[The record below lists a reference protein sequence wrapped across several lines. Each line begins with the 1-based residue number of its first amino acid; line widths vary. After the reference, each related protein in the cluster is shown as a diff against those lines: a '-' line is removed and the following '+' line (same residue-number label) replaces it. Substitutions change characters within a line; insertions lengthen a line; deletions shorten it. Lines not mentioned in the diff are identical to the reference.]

1 MSDKGYIA
9 VKQSEDRNYG
19 TVAMTEE
26 EQSPSVAEEA
36 PSTQQ
41 APQQKKSRE
50 EILKTWKRTATKAAL
65 IYPTLQSQKSE
76 HITNLALFT
85 ADRDNGDFDFKWGAG
100 DIISDS
106 HAPDPARPP
115 IKGCNKKYLHWKL
128 RRTVENIYFRLI
140 TLLLIALDI
149 SFIIVEVAISCA
161 GSPTVEIIRNLEMA
175 LSVYFLFE
183 VFCRVIALTPKLF
196 FSKKSWYNIVD
207 FVVVILAFAASIATT
222 IMVAEIDD
230 DFKMPLGDKG
240 DWILVQYETYAQFEW
255 NGTMGNWTGG
265 PWCEKPEQPDDIIVK
280 DRKTKGMNSRVGA
293 LVVALRM
300 IRIFRFIRVLRLYFE
315 HRNLVK
321 GVRQRISENKRRFQ
335 VDGYDLDLTY
345 VTTNIIAMS
354 FPSKG
359 SKAVY
364 RNKIDHVAKFFE
376 EKYSDS
382 SHIDYMIYNLCSEM
396 EYDHRKFH
404 GNVRRYQIDDHN
416 VPRLEEMVKLVEDVR
431 AWLRGGEEGRQRVVA
446 LHCKGGKGRTG
457 TMICAVLI
465 DQFDEFEDASTTLTY
480 FGERRTDLNVA
491 NQFQGVETF
500 SQIRYVSY
508 FTEMHKKKMRV
519 VPSRPKKVVKFNI
532 EGLRGVGAGDGSDF
546 TVAIIE
552 GDKNVLLCSFKPTSE
567 QCQVSYDW
575 KADRLEVT
583 LNKPPL
589 VNKDVKFMFTCSTKG
604 VPVGYDNCAFF
615 FWLNTFFIKDNR
627 ELMKR
632 DQLDNPHK
640 EKTWRVWREN
650 FSVEV
655 VFQDPK

>member
-1 MSDKGYIA
+1 MSDEGYVA
-9 VKQSEDRNYG
+9 VKQSEDRNYRTG
-19 TVAMTEE
+19 AMAEE
-26 EQSPSVAEEA
+26 EQSASGTEEA
-36 PSTQQ
+36 ASCTQ

-65 IYPTLQSQKSE
+65 IYPTLHTQKSE
-76 HITNLALFT
+76 HIANLALFT

-128 RRTVENIYFRLI
+128 RRTVENIYFRLM

-149 SFIIVEVAISCA
+149 SFIIVEVVISCA
-161 GSPTVEIIRNLEMA
+161 GNPTVEVIRILEMG
-175 LSVYFLFE
+175 LTVYFLFE

-207 FVVVILAFAASIATT
+207 FVVVILAFAASIATF
-222 IMVAEIDD
+222 IMVEQIPAIW
-230 DFKMPLGDKG
+230 KMPMGDEGEWELNQK
-240 DWILVQYETYAQFEW
+240 DPNKLFFEW
-255 NGTMGNWTGG
+255 SGEDATEGEA
-265 PWCEKPEQPDDIIVK
+265 WCEKPQQPDEFLVK
-280 DRKTKGMNSRVGA
+280 GSLTKMNSRLGA
-293 LVVALRM
+293 MVVALRF
-300 IRIFRFIRVLRLYFE
+300 IRIFRFVRVLRLYFE

-416 VPRLEEMVKLVEDVR
+416 VPRLEEMVKLVEDVC

-519 VPSRPKKVVKFNI
+519 VPSRPKK
-532 EGLRGVGAGDGSDF
+532 SC
-546 TVAIIE
+546 AI
-552 GDKNVLLCSFKPTSE
+552 
-567 QCQVSYDW
+567 QY
-575 KADRLEVT
+575 
-583 LNKPPL
+583 
-589 VNKDVKFMFTCSTKG
+589 
-604 VPVGYDNCAFF
+604 
-615 FWLNTFFIKDNR
+615 
-627 ELMKR
+627 
-632 DQLDNPHK
+632 
-640 EKTWRVWREN
+640 
-650 FSVEV
+650 
-655 VFQDPK
+655 

>member
-1 MSDKGYIA
+1 MSDEGYIA

-19 TVAMTEE
+19 TVTMTEE
-26 EQSPSVAEEA
+26 EQTPSVAEEA
-36 PSTQQ
+36 SSTQQ

-85 ADRDNGDFDFKWGAG
+85 ADRDNGDFEFKWGAG

-140 TLLLIALDI
+140 TLFLIALDI
-149 SFIIVEVAISCA
+149 SFIIVEVVISCA

-230 DFKMPLGDKG
+230 TFKMRLGDEG
-240 DWILVQYETYAQFEW
+240 DWILVQNQTLATFEFKW
-255 NGTMGNWTGG
+255 NGTMPKWEIGG
-265 PWCEKPEQPDDIIVK
+265 AWCEKPAQPTDIKVE
-280 DRKTKGMNSRVGA
+280 DRMANGNGMNTRVGA

-364 RNKIDHVAKFFE
+364 RNKIDHVARFFE

-416 VPRLEEMVKLVEDVR
+416 VPRLEEMVALVEDVR

-500 SQIRYVSY
+500 SQ
-508 FTEMHKKKMRV
+508 KK
-519 VPSRPKKVVKFNI
+519 
-532 EGLRGVGAGDGSDF
+532 L
-546 TVAIIE
+546 
-552 GDKNVLLCSFKPTSE
+552 
-567 QCQVSYDW
+567 
-575 KADRLEVT
+575 
-583 LNKPPL
+583 
-589 VNKDVKFMFTCSTKG
+589 
-604 VPVGYDNCAFF
+604 
-615 FWLNTFFIKDNR
+615 
-627 ELMKR
+627 
-632 DQLDNPHK
+632 
-640 EKTWRVWREN
+640 
-650 FSVEV
+650 
-655 VFQDPK
+655 